1 MIPKIREASWSAPV
15 LWRFARRRNV
25 CEIPTCFLCANNNM
39 NCYRTLIM
47 QESIAAIERR
57 DCKKS
62 DAAGFFAGAGSG
74 ATAPLFGCVEQTF
87 LSAGGGTFQF
97 RFRRL
102 AAVAPERRFGA
113 PRRRKSRP
121 NPQAGKPALL
131 FRLLPQQQRER
142 RVKRME

>member
-1 MIPKIREASWSAPV
+1 MKFDERSPEEWRRSAEPP
-15 LWRFARRRNV
+15 LRRV
-25 CEIPTCFLCANNNM
+25 SGAQV
-39 NCYRTLIM
+39 TLGA
-47 QESIAAIERR
+47 QTQS
-57 DCKKS
+57 
-62 DAAGFFAGAGSG
+62 GYFAGAGSG

-131 FRLLPQQQRER
+131 FRLRPQQQCER
-142 RVKRME
+142 RAKRME